1 MISFFDITF
10 HTFETNVNRKQQRIL
25 IQLKKKEQYEG
36 LTLFTLEKE
45 IAIFIDTR
53 ILHSNDN
60 NSIFISNVFSA
71 PTKEQTII
79 NKESIKNSDNNELQ
93 IAHQHPLDETHIV
106 TVRGFIH

>member
-36 LTLFTLEKE
+36 LTLCTLEKE

-60 NSIFISNVFSA
+60 NSIFYQQCFQCA
-71 PTKEQTII
+71 
-79 NKESIKNSDNNELQ
+79 NKRTNY
-93 IAHQHPLDETHIV
+93 H
-106 TVRGFIH
+106 